1 MRETVKK
8 AGVRTK
14 KMIILMLNQ
23 FQDPYYQGVAAQI
36 AFSLFLSI
44 IPAFILLSQLLG
56 LFSLSLNE
64 IQAWVEKNVT
74 IEGASQLLAFLDYS
88 PSGVNNVFLAII
100 ALWAA
105 SRAQFAMMR
114 VTNYTLSDGRT
125 VGTGYVRDRLR
136 SVRTIL
142 MTLFTIVFSL
152 IVLVYGEIL
161 MKLVFGAVVGEDIS
175 NVLWMLLRWPLGM
188 ALYFL
193 MISYNYYMLPIRRV
207 RFRDIVPGSIFAAVG
222 FLVVTYVYTIYTNI
236 STNYDILYGSFS
248 NIVALMFWFWFLAWV
263 MCLGVSFNRVWW
275 ATRKTN
281 KIPIAEEAKARRK
294 RFSKKSGGHSDGKGQ
309 TTE

>member
-1 MRETVKK
+1 
-8 AGVRTK
+8 
-14 KMIILMLNQ
+14 MLNQ

-64 IQAWVEKNVT
+64 IQTWVEKNVT

-294 RFSKKSGGHSDGKGQ
+294 TGKIF
-309 TTE
+309 

>member
-1 MRETVKK
+1 
-8 AGVRTK
+8 
-14 KMIILMLNQ
+14 MLNQ

-294 RFSKKSGGHSDGKGQ
+294 TGKIF
-309 TTE
+309 

>member
-1 MRETVKK
+1 
-8 AGVRTK
+8 
-14 KMIILMLNQ
+14 MLNQ

-74 IEGASQLLAFLDYS
+74 IEGAYQLLAFLDYS

-294 RFSKKSGGHSDGKGQ
+294 TGKIF
-309 TTE
+309 

>member
-14 KMIILMLNQ
+14 KMIILMLIQ

-64 IQAWVEKNVT
+64 IQTWVEKNVT

-294 RFSKKSGGHSDGKGQ
+294 TGKIF
-309 TTE
+309 

>member
-1 MRETVKK
+1 MKKTVKK
-8 AGVRTK
+8 AGKRVQ
-14 KMIILMLNQ
+14 KMTLLMLAQ

-44 IPAFILLSQLLG
+44 IPIFILLSQLLG
-56 LFSLSLNE
+56 LFSLSLYE
-64 IQAWVEKNVT
+64 IQLWVQNNVT
-74 IEGASQLLAFLDYS
+74 IEGASQLLSFLDYS
-88 PSGVNNVFLAII
+88 PSGVNNIFLAII

-105 SRAQFAMMR
+105 SRVQFAMMR
-114 VTNYTLSDGRT
+114 VTNYTLTDGEM
-125 VGTGYVRDRLR
+125 VGKGYVRDRLR

-142 MTLFTIVFSL
+142 MTLFTIAFSL
-152 IVLVYGEIL
+152 VALVYGELLLNI
-161 MKLVFGAVVGEDIS
+161 VFGAVVGEDIS
-175 NVLWMLLRWPLGM
+175 KLLWMLLRWPLAI

-193 MISYNYYMLPIRRV
+193 MISYNYYILPVNKV
-207 RFRDIVPGSIFAAVG
+207 RFRDIVPGSIFAAIG
-222 FLVVTYVYTIYTNI
+222 FVVVTYVYTIYTSI

-281 KIPIAEEAKARRK
+281 NIPMSEDNRERRK
-294 RFSKKSGGHSDGKGQ
+294 PLNIF
-309 TTE
+309 

>member
-1 MRETVKK
+1 
-8 AGVRTK
+8 
-14 KMIILMLNQ
+14 MLNQ

-64 IQAWVEKNVT
+64 IQTWVEKNVT

-294 RFSKKSGGHSDGKGQ
+294 PGKIF
-309 TTE
+309 